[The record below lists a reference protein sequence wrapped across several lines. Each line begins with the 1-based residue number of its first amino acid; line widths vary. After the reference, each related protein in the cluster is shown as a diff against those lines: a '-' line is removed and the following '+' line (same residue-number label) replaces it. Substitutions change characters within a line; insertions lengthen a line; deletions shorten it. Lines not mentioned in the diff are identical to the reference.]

1 MERRDDISGVDLD
14 AVRRVLDAAPVSVG
28 ILYGSVARGD
38 AHGRSDID
46 LGVAFEN
53 VHSPSERTR
62 ERLSLIDALSAALG
76 TDDVDVV
83 PIADSPPELRRSIR
97 RDGVVVYGSLD
108 RARDLLATQDSE
120 ADDAPLDSFDDILGD
135 IRRVV

>member
-1 MERRDDISGVDLD
+1 MERRDEISGVDLD

-28 ILYGSVARGD
+28 VLYGSGARGD
-38 AHGRSDID
+38 AHSRSDID
-46 LGVAFEN
+46 IGVAFED
-53 VHSPSERTR
+53 VHSPSDRTR

-76 TDDVDVV
+76 TDDIDVV
-83 PIADSPPELRRSIR
+83 PITDSPPELRRSIR

-108 RARDLLATQDSE
+108 RARDLLATPDSE

-135 IRRVV
+135 LRRVV

>member
-28 ILYGSVARGD
+28 VLYGSVARGD

-46 LGVAFEN
+46 LGVAFED
-53 VHSPSERTR
+53 VPSPSERTR

-83 PIADSPPELRRSIR
+83 PITDSPPELRRSIR

-108 RARDLLATQDSE
+108 RARDLLATPDSE
-120 ADDAPLDSFDDILGD
+120 ADDAPLDSFDKILRDIE
-135 IRRVV
+135 RAV